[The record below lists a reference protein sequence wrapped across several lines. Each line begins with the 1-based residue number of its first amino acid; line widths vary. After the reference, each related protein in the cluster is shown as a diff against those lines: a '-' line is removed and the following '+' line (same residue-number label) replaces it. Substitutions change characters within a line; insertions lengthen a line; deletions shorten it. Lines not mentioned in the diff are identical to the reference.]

1 MQKMLLKDRLEAIRG
16 IVTEKNRVQVSELS
30 RQFGVTEETI
40 RRDLEKL
47 EAEGLVSRTYGGAI
61 LNENKLTEGIHYFK
75 RMAIN
80 VEAKRKL
87 AQKAVA
93 CVENSFTIGL
103 DSSTT
108 AIELMRLLKVRDDVT
123 VITNS
128 AVAITE
134 LAQSS
139 MNLMSTG
146 GMLNKHSLSLQG
158 NVAKQALT
166 NYNID
171 VALISCKCLSLDQG
185 ASDSDELESEVK
197 KAMIANANRAVLLVD
212 HTKFDKVAFVKVANL
227 EQFSLIVTDEE
238 PSPEWKA
245 KLASLSVDLLY

>member
-1 MQKMLLKDRLEAIRG
+1 MLLKDRLEAIRG
-16 IVTEKNRVQVSELS
+16 IILESKRVQVSELS
-30 RQFGVTEETI
+30 QKFGVTEETI

-47 EAEGLVSRTYGGAI
+47 EAEGLLSRTYGGAI

-75 RMAIN
+75 RTAIN
-80 VEAKRKL
+80 VTAKRKI
-87 AQKAVA
+87 AQKALS

-108 AIELMRLLKVRDDVT
+108 AIELMRLLKVREDIT

-134 LAQSS
+134 LAQSK

-146 GMLNKHSLSLQG
+146 GMLNKHSLSLHG
-158 NVAKQALT
+158 NVAKQTLL

-171 VALISCKCLSLDQG
+171 IALISCKCLSLEQG
-185 ASDSDELESEVK
+185 VSDSDEMESEMK
-197 KAMIANANRAVLLVD
+197 KAMIANANKAILLAD
-212 HTKFDKVAFVKVANL
+212 HSKFDKVAFVKVANL
-227 EQFSLIVTDEE
+227 EEFDLIVTDKE
-238 PSPEWKA
+238 PSSEWKK
-245 KLASLSVDLLY
+245 KLESLSVDLLY

>member
-1 MQKMLLKDRLEAIRG
+1 MLLKDRLEAIRS
-16 IVTEKNRVQVSELS
+16 IVTEEGRVQVSELS
-30 RQFGVTEETI
+30 RRFGVTEETI

-75 RMAIN
+75 RTAIN
-80 VEAKRKL
+80 VDAKK
-87 AQKAVA
+87 AIAKKAVA
-93 CVENSFTIGL
+93 WVKDSYTIGL

-108 AIELMRLLKVRDDVT
+108 AIELMKLLKVREDVT

-134 LAQSS
+134 LAQSK
-139 MNLMSTG
+139 MNILSTG

-158 NVAKQALT
+158 NVARQALG

-185 ASDSDELESEVK
+185 ASDSDEQESEIK
-197 KAMIANANRAVLLVD
+197 KEMIAHANSAILLVD
-212 HTKFDKVAFVKVANL
+212 HTKFDKVAFVKVAEL
-227 EQFSLIVTDEE
+227 EKFDLIVTDKE
-238 PSPEWKA
+238 PSREWKE
-245 KLASLSVDLLY
+245 KLASLSVDILY

>member
-1 MQKMLLKDRLEAIRG
+1 MLLKDRLEAIRS
-16 IVTEKNRVQVSELS
+16 IVTEEGRVQVSELS
-30 RQFGVTEETI
+30 RRFGVTEETI

-75 RMAIN
+75 RTAIN
-80 VEAKRKL
+80 VEAKK
-87 AQKAVA
+87 AIAKKAVA
-93 CVENSFTIGL
+93 CVKNSYTIGL

-108 AIELMRLLKVRDDVT
+108 AIELMKLLKVREDVT

-134 LAQSS
+134 LAQSK
-139 MNLMSTG
+139 MNILSTG

-158 NVAKQALT
+158 NVAKQALG

-171 VALISCKCLSLDQG
+171 VALISCKCLSMDQG
-185 ASDSDELESEVK
+185 ASDSDEQESEIK
-197 KAMIANANRAVLLVD
+197 KEMIAHANSAILLVD
-212 HTKFDKVAFVKVANL
+212 HTKFDKVAFVKVAEL
-227 EQFSLIVTDEE
+227 EKFDLIVTDKE
-238 PSPEWKA
+238 PSREWKE
-245 KLASLSVDLLY
+245 KLASLSVDILY

>member
-1 MQKMLLKDRLEAIRG
+1 MLLKDRLEAIRS
-16 IVTEKNRVQVSELS
+16 IVTEEGRVQVSELS
-30 RQFGVTEETI
+30 RRFGVTEETI

-75 RMAIN
+75 RTAIN
-80 VEAKRKL
+80 VEAKK
-87 AQKAVA
+87 AIAKKAVA
-93 CVENSFTIGL
+93 WVKDSYTIGL

-108 AIELMRLLKVRDDVT
+108 AIELMKLLKVREDVT

-134 LAQSS
+134 LAQSK
-139 MNLMSTG
+139 MNILSTG

-158 NVAKQALT
+158 NVARQALG

-171 VALISCKCLSLDQG
+171 VALISCKCLSMDQG
-185 ASDSDELESEVK
+185 ASDSDEQESEIK
-197 KAMIANANRAVLLVD
+197 KEMIAHANSAILLVD
-212 HTKFDKVAFVKVANL
+212 HTKFDKVAFVKVAEL
-227 EQFSLIVTDEE
+227 EKFDLIVTDKE
-238 PSPEWKA
+238 PSREWKE
-245 KLASLSVDLLY
+245 KLASLSVDILY

>member
-1 MQKMLLKDRLEAIRG
+1 MLLKDRLEAIRS
-16 IVTEKNRVQVSELS
+16 IVTEEGRVQVSELS
-30 RQFGVTEETI
+30 RRFGVTEETI

-75 RMAIN
+75 RTAIN
-80 VEAKRKL
+80 VEAKK
-87 AQKAVA
+87 AIAKKAVA
-93 CVENSFTIGL
+93 WVKDSYTIGL

-108 AIELMRLLKVRDDVT
+108 AIELMKLLKVREDVT

-134 LAQSS
+134 LAQSK
-139 MNLMSTG
+139 MNILSTG

-158 NVAKQALT
+158 NVARQALG

-171 VALISCKCLSLDQG
+171 VALISCKCLSMDQG
-185 ASDSDELESEVK
+185 ASDSDEQESEIK
-197 KAMIANANRAVLLVD
+197 KEMIAHANSAILLVD
-212 HTKFDKVAFVKVANL
+212 HTKFDKVAFVKVAEL
-227 EQFSLIVTDEE
+227 EKFDLIVTDKE
-238 PSPEWKA
+238 PSREWME
-245 KLASLSVDLLY
+245 KLASLSVDILY